1 VIKELGAHAAALLR
15 EGGVFVVEHHHKNPL
30 PDEAGRLRR
39 WRVLKQGDSALSF
52 YEAA

>member
-1 VIKELGAHAAALLR
+1 MR
-15 EGGVFVVEHHHKNPL
+15 EGCVLVVEHHHKNPL
-30 PDEAGRLRR
+30 PETLGSLRR